1 MLGEIITQGVPE
13 ASALHRV
20 LVVDD
25 EAPIR
30 EVVATVLQE
39 EGYQV
44 VVASDQ
50 EALRM
55 ATADPPDLIIL
66 DIMMPVMDG
75 PELRRCLLDHPQTAK
90 VPVVVMTASGDA
102 SAWAAKLGAV
112 GALPKPFDIMQL
124 IDLVDKAVR
133 LAS

>member
-1 MLGEIITQGVPE
+1 MLREIMTLGAPE

-25 EAPIR
+25 EALIR

-44 VVASDQ
+44 VAASDR

-75 PELRRCLLDHPQTAK
+75 PELRRRLLDHPQTAK

-112 GALPKPFDIMQL
+112 GALQKPFDIMQL